1 MSYHRKTTPQFV
13 EEAQRVH
20 GEKFDYSEVEYIN
33 THTPVKIKC
42 RQCGVVFMQEPA
54 SHLAGCGCPKCSK
67 KKTDRK
73 MTQGLQKQESTRYFG
88 SREVLWL
95 FCNLVESLV
104 KISKGHHSCTPRPS
118 KK

>member
-1 MSYHRKTTPQFV
+1 MDNHRKTTPQFV

-20 GEKFDYSEVEYIN
+20 GEKFDYSEVEYSN

-67 KKTDRK
+67 KTDWK
-73 MTQGLQKQESTRYFG
+73 VSQGLLLQEQESNRCFG
-88 SREVLWL
+88 NCEVQLRIRNSGKL
-95 FCNLVESLV
+95 A
-104 KISKGHHSCTPRPS
+104 KD
-118 KK
+118 

>member
-1 MSYHRKTTPQFV
+1 MPYHRKTTTQFV

-20 GEKFDYSEVEYIN
+20 GEKFDYSEVEYAN

-73 MTQGLQKQESTRYFG
+73 TS
-88 SREVLWL
+88 
-95 FCNLVESLV
+95 
-104 KISKGHHSCTPRPS
+104 
-118 KK
+118 